1 MNVNIQIARILPTK
15 KYFRANYFL
24 FKPAPGVT
32 ARWFAYTP
40 LMADRRQYIRR
51 RPSGMSVKL
60 QRAGVFQC

>member
-24 FKPAPGVT
+24 FKPASSVT
-32 ARWFAYTP
+32 ALLFTYTP
-40 LMADRRQYIRR
+40 LMADCRQYIRR
-51 RPSGMSVKL
+51 RTSGLCVKL